1 MPRFRRLERI
11 LETLEATYPHARCAL
26 DFKTPLQL
34 LVATILSAQST
45 DKMVNQVTPALFR
58 KYRSARAFAKA
69 DPETLEE
76 MVHSTG
82 FFRNKARHIRE
93 ACRIIAQEHRGKVPD
108 DMDELLALPGVARK
122 TANVVLGVAFEQAEG
137 VGVDTHVKR
146 LSGRLGFS
154 KESQPEKIEL
164 DLMRVVPRERWIQLS
179 HLLIYHGRGPCKARR
194 PDCINCTIEELCESA
209 DKRLEPASRVNA
221 GRKNHRKGAKARP
234 KS

>member
-11 LETLEATYPHARCAL
+11 LGALEATYPDARCAL

-108 DMDELLALPGVARK
+108 DMDELLALPGIARK
-122 TANVVLGVAFEQAEG
+122 TANVVLGVAFGQAEG
-137 VGVDTHVKR
+137 VVVDTHVKR

-154 KESQPEKIEL
+154 QESQPEKIER
-164 DLMRVVPRERWIQLS
+164 DLMRVVPREQWNQFS

-194 PDCINCTIEELCESA
+194 PDCMNCTLEELCESA
-209 DKRLEPASRVNA
+209 DKRMEPANRAKV
-221 GRKNHRKGAKARP
+221 GGPNHRKDAKARR

>member
-1 MPRFRRLERI
+1 MPRFRRIERI
-11 LETLEATYPHARCAL
+11 LEALGATYPHARCAL
-26 DFKTPLQL
+26 DFNTPLQL

-137 VGVDTHVKR
+137 VVVDTHVKR

-194 PDCINCTIEELCESA
+194 PDCMNCTIEELCESV
-209 DKRLEPASRVNA
+209 DKRLEPTGRVNA
-221 GRKNHRKGAKARP
+221 GRKNHRKGAKTRP

>member
-11 LETLEATYPHARCAL
+11 LEALEATYPHARCAL

-137 VGVDTHVKR
+137 VVVDTHVKR

-209 DKRLEPASRVNA
+209 DKRLEPASRVKA
-221 GRKNHRKGAKARP
+221 GGKNHRKGAKTRP